1 MWDLS
6 QRQCHRIKLFCKIYF
21 DRKMMIWWFL
31 VFLFQWRTMYMHN
44 MWLLFCRCWILIWR
58 IVTLG
63 LLFWISPTL
72 CSDLNCRL
80 ELFITAQL
88 SERPQDLDSLRL
100 FPIRGQAAQ
109 KAACHMLKI
118 SVLCR
123 IAAVL
128 IRLFEHIRALEVF
141 FFMSQPNRKSS
152 VLNLVDKPNII
163 WMLCFHV

>member
-1 MWDLS
+1 
-6 QRQCHRIKLFCKIYF
+6 
-21 DRKMMIWWFL
+21 MIWWFL
-31 VFLFQWRTMYMHN
+31 VFLFQWRTISMHN
-44 MWLLFCRCWILIWR
+44 MWLLFCRCWILIWG
-58 IVTLG
+58 IVSLG
-63 LLFWISPTL
+63 LLLWISPSL
-72 CSDLNCRL
+72 CSDLNCQEVVHKSVRL

-88 SERPQDLDSLRL
+88 SERHQYPASLRW
-100 FPIRGQAAQ
+100 FPIKGQAAQ
-109 KAACHMLKI
+109 KAACHTLKI

-128 IRLFEHIRALEVF
+128 RRLFEHIRALEVF